1 MNGGAGEEGQN
12 FSWVWWEKLVVDK
25 TEHGQLRTSGRVQS
39 ECDPEPGH
47 VRKGAGTRGEE
58 PPTEK
63 GSLGQETGIVKITE
77 LYSGQ
82 GA

>member
-39 ECDPEPGH
+39 ECDPVPGH
-47 VRKGAGTRGEE
+47 VRGGEPGESKGRLKKKKKKKKKTDNLDYIG
-58 PPTEK
+58 K
-63 GSLGQETGIVKITE
+63 GS
-77 LYSGQ
+77 
-82 GA
+82 

>member
-1 MNGGAGEEGQN
+1 MTASGYDRRESLLYRKGRE
-12 FSWVWWEKLVVDK
+12 
-25 TEHGQLRTSGRVQS
+25 QLEAQTSGRVQS